1 MHVDSSI
8 WFRPQIDKKILK
20 ELSKRSDMTGIIHF
34 LIYFSSLIFFG
45 YLSYLYWG
53 TWFFLLFFFI
63 YSTIYTFAIANGHET
78 VHRTAFKT
86 RWINEVFCYISFFQ
100 IHSEPLSFRWSHT
113 FHHSNTLQTEGEYD
127 HEIEVS
133 RPTHLIK
140 FFLKFIPLTDLF
152 FIHQSSFVGTTKS
165 ALGIMS
171 PSNKITAPLDQQLKI
186 IRNARIILILWF
198 SIIVVSFYFNSWW
211 PIVFY
216 FLPTFIGRPIHFA
229 VNVTQHLAAK
239 VDSKDHRLSTHTII
253 LNPILSFYYW
263 HMEYHIEHHMFP
275 MVPSY
280 NLKKLR
286 QEIDNQLPKP
296 FNGLFDFYKKV
307 LPYLIKLAFDLEDYY
322 KVKLPREN

>member
-100 IHSEPLSFRWSHT
+100 IHSEPLCFRWSHT

-140 FFLKFIPLTDLF
+140 FFLKF
-152 FIHQSSFVGTTKS
+152 
-165 ALGIMS
+165 
-171 PSNKITAPLDQQLKI
+171 KI
-186 IRNARIILILWF
+186 
-198 SIIVVSFYFNSWW
+198 
-211 PIVFY
+211 
-216 FLPTFIGRPIHFA
+216 
-229 VNVTQHLAAK
+229 
-239 VDSKDHRLSTHTII
+239 
-253 LNPILSFYYW
+253 
-263 HMEYHIEHHMFP
+263 
-275 MVPSY
+275 
-280 NLKKLR
+280 
-286 QEIDNQLPKP
+286 
-296 FNGLFDFYKKV
+296 
-307 LPYLIKLAFDLEDYY
+307 
-322 KVKLPREN
+322 